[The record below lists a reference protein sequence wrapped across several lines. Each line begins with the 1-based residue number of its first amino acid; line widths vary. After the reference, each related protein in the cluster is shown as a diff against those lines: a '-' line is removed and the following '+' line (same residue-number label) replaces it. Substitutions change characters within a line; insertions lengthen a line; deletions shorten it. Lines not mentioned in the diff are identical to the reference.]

1 MLDTDVPLF
10 GDYRVVAQHYKF
22 SHYKISS
29 VLGQASYP
37 GGSART
43 RALIESL
50 ACSHPDLTVEEFATV
65 VEREAKRK
73 DVSGLLRTYDMAKE
87 AIEEL

>member
-1 MLDTDVPLF
+1 MLDTY
-10 GDYRVVAQHYKF
+10 YRAVARYYGF
-22 SHYKISS
+22 SYYEIVA
-29 VLGQASYP
+29 VLDQASYP
-37 GGSART
+37 GKPTRT

-73 DVSGLLRTYDMAKE
+73 DVSSLLRAYDKAEE
-87 AIEEL
+87 ATEEF